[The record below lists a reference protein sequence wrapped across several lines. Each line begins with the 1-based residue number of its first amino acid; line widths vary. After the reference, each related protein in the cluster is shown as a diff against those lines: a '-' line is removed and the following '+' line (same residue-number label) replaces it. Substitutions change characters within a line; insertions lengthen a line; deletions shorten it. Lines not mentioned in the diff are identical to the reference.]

1 MYYSRPVEELFVIKL
16 NNIMARKVI
25 TVTHPD
31 GTKKVIVG
39 KQSNE
44 VPVKT
49 REPEKDRRAKS
60 IVTKAGL
67 TKERTPY
74 SHGGQFKLKSKN
86 K

>member
-1 MYYSRPVEELFVIKL
+1 
-16 NNIMARKVI
+16 MARKVV

-39 KQSNE
+39 KESTAKPISSDTSKPI
-44 VPVKT
+44 VT
-49 REPEKDRRAKS
+49 RETEKDRRPKP

-67 TKERTPY
+67 TSTRTAY
-74 SHGGQFKLKSKN
+74 KNGGQFKFKPKN